1 MALLVASAPA
11 QTASGTLEGRV
22 FNATGGVALR
32 NAVVSLEDLGRRTV
46 TDDDG
51 GYRIP
56 GVPAGRVRV
65 EVSYLGFLPQSATVE
80 IAPGSAVTR
89 DFELRPRA
97 GDQTVRLGQFT
108 VVADREMSAQAVSL
122 NERRLKA
129 LAVIRRIAETEPLPL
144 VFGQTALGDEV
155 PPGGIHHD
163 RCAANVGLV
172 CGKIWKI
179 RHDSVMNEAGPARPL
194 IFRKRV

>member
-1 MALLVASAPA
+1 MYPRLTPRLILTAALLTVSAPA

-32 NAVVSLEDLGRRTV
+32 NAVVSLEDLGRRAV

-122 NERRLKA
+122 NERRLA
-129 LAVIRRIAETEPLPL
+129 PNLINVVAYDEYGDRSAENI
-144 VFGQTALGDEV
+144 GDFL
-155 PPGGIHHD
+155 
-163 RCAANVGLV
+163 R
-172 CGKIWKI
+172 
-179 RHDSVMNEAGPARPL
+179 
-194 IFRKRV
+194 